1 MIQPALFFFVS
12 SPHNRLVLKLIT
24 IHGAGGTYADAL
36 ATVSGMLDLRP
47 EWRDGAYLLDHRTGR
62 VVRQILNE
70 PDPGPLLQSLQKLAV
85 GRLLVATQTRT
96 QGARESSDQYAI
108 SEDVLHR
115 GFAQLGI
122 PWGLESRVRRG
133 EELLSEST
141 GELAE
146 ITQILDT
153 ASHALNQMDELGT
166 EAVARDSLLGVA
178 TGRWRGEEVLRTLER
193 FREMS
198 ESGGDVD
205 TVASAALYAQWI
217 HGQRKAAG
225 ATAVYGHD
233 YRYVF
238 INYHER
244 LHPLGAYGPAE
255 LLMADLPI
263 AAFPHFYEDARAL
276 AAQGVKIA
284 RFEDHHPYTPDH
296 RQMLE
301 KLVEDGVLGHLRLS
315 GPLQGEELAA
325 GTERCAADMVYES
338 VVANRRWDT
347 SGTRTVRDTAH
358 GEDFVTNR
366 SDLGRVMTDLIKGG
380 FCKVEL
386 AQLVQESFESD
397 DAMHRVEASGLKA
410 MTEGWK
416 SELEVEQAGLC
427 EHAYVLSVKRPEQK
441 AGAGGGPSMGAG
453 SDVPVSVSAEPGM
466 GSQDLKILVSLAVS
480 SKPGK
485 PRMSVGKAIEYYAR
499 VFPDVDYAF
508 YSYGS
513 RLMVARRLNQA
524 DTALNLGDLMPRIG
538 GEGDGG
544 HGGAAVCRPDFNPGF
559 PSRRLGA
566 VDGSNVRHYVRY
578 LGAKLEA
585 SGYPVTA
592 TVNRSVAAQDDL
604 RRSGTRLAVVTLVA
618 VLIGLMLVIFH
629 DAFSRKAI
637 ERSNSAFLP
646 HLKGMQEDGLSRQAG
661 GDGVSQK

>member
-1 MIQPALFFFVS
+1 M
-12 SPHNRLVLKLIT
+12 LKLII

-36 ATVSGMLDLRP
+36 ATLGGMLDLRP

-62 VVRQILNE
+62 VARQILNE
-70 PDPGPLLQSLQKLAV
+70 PDPSPLLQSLQKLAV
-85 GRLLVATQTRT
+85 GRLLVATRTRT
-96 QGARESSDQYAI
+96 PGAREPGDQYAI
-108 SEDVLHR
+108 SEEVLQR
-115 GFAQLGI
+115 GFAHLGI
-122 PWGLESRVRRG
+122 PWALESRVRRG
-133 EELLSEST
+133 KELLSEST
-141 GELAE
+141 RELSE

-153 ASHALNQMDELGT
+153 ASHALKRTDELVS
-166 EAVARDSLLGVA
+166 EAAARDSLLGVA
-178 TGRWRGEEVLRTLER
+178 TGRWRGDEVLGTLER

-205 TVASAALYAQWI
+205 TVTSAALYAQWI
-217 HGQRKAAG
+217 HGQRKDAG
-225 ATAVYGHD
+225 ATAVYGRD

-244 LHPLGAYGPAE
+244 LDPLGAYGPAE

-263 AAFPHFYEDARAL
+263 AAFPHFDDDARAL

-301 KLVEDGVLGHLRLS
+301 KLVEDGVVGHLCLS
-315 GPLQGEELAA
+315 GPLQGEELPA
-325 GTERCAADMVYES
+325 GTEKCAADMVYES
-338 VVANRRWDT
+338 VVANRSWDT
-347 SGTRTVRDTAH
+347 PGTRTVRETAH
-358 GEDFVTNR
+358 GEDFVTDR

-386 AQLVQESFESD
+386 AQLVQESFERD
-397 DAMHRVEASGLKA
+397 DAMHRIETSGLKA

-427 EHAYVLSVKRPEQK
+427 EHAYVLSVKRPEQN
-441 AGAGGGPSMGAG
+441 AEVCGGPSMGAG
-453 SDVPVSVSAEPGM
+453 SDVPVPVPAEPGM
-466 GSQDLKILVSLAVS
+466 GSHDLKILVSLAVS

-508 YSYGS
+508 YSYGC

-544 HGGAAVCRPDFNPGF
+544 HGGAAVCRPDSNPGF
-559 PSRRLGA
+559 PSRRLGS
-566 VDGSNVRHYVRY
+566 VDGSNFRHYVRY

-585 SGYPVTA
+585 SGYAVTA
-592 TVNRSVAAQDDL
+592 AVNRSVAAQDDL
-604 RRSGTRLAVVTLVA
+604 RKSGTRLAVVTLVA

-629 DAFSRKAI
+629 DDFSRKAI
-637 ERSNSAFLP
+637 ERSNSDFLS
-646 HLKGMQEDGLSRQAG
+646 HLKGTREDALPREAE
-661 GDGVSQK
+661 GDGASQK